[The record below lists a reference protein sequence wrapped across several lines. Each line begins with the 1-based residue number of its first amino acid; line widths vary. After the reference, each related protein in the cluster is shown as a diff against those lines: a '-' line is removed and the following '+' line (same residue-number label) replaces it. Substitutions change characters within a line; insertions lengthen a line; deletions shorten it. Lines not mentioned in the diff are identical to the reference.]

1 MSENF
6 LYLCV
11 NVSLGAFE
19 WNMLVRTS
27 VCFEIFIEIN
37 KNGNPTK
44 IYVLDLFPHPAVE
57 MERFAA
63 VVFSFQFGSCL

>member
-1 MSENF
+1 
-6 LYLCV
+6 
-11 NVSLGAFE
+11 
-19 WNMLVRTS
+19 MLVRTS

-37 KNGNPTK
+37 KNGNPTT
-44 IYVLDLFPHPAVE
+44 IYVLDLFPHPAAE